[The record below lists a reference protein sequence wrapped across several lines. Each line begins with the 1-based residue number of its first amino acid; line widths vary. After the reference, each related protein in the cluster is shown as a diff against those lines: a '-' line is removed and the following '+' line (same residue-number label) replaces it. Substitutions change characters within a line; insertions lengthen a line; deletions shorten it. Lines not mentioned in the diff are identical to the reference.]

1 MLSFHGCPFARLGER
16 DSGGMNVYVLQ
27 VARQLARA
35 GNHVDIFTRCHD
47 PDDPQVVE
55 LEAGV
60 RLVHLSAGPLDSA
73 KEGLYEH
80 VPEFLTNLLAFHGE
94 MGLAYDVVHSH
105 YWLSGPVGEVLSS
118 RWAVP
123 HVVTFHTLARTKK
136 MARAGEVEPPQ
147 RALVE
152 QRMMDKA
159 SAVVVSTEHEGD
171 AIRSL
176 YGRSHRNVKTI
187 PAGVDLD
194 LFRPMPKQAARAAL
208 GLNGDKVVLYVGRLE
223 PLKGVDILIEALSRL
238 DDQTGIRL
246 MVVGGSLEGG
256 ELPRLKSWAE
266 QLGLGA
272 SVTFTGSVDQSE
284 LPLYYNA
291 ADIFALPSY
300 YESFGLVALE
310 AMACGTPVVASRV
323 GGLGTFVKDG
333 LSGYLIPRRCPDP
346 FAHRLDMLLATP
358 ALREKMGMAGRATA
372 LGMNWSRTAERL
384 ADLYGDLKRPAEE
397 YVPGV

>member
-1 MLSFHGCPFARLGER
+1 MLSFHGCPFARLGEK

-60 RLVHLSAGPLDSA
+60 RLVHLRAGPLDSA

-80 VPEFLTNLLAFHGE
+80 VPEFLANLLAFHGE

-176 YGRSHRNVKTI
+176 YGTI
-187 PAGVDLD
+187 APEREDDSRGGRPRPLQANAEAAQPA
-194 LFRPMPKQAARAAL
+194 
-208 GLNGDKVVLYVGRLE
+208 RL
-223 PLKGVDILIEALSRL
+223 
-238 DDQTGIRL
+238 
-246 MVVGGSLEGG
+246 
-256 ELPRLKSWAE
+256 
-266 QLGLGA
+266 
-272 SVTFTGSVDQSE
+272 SV
-284 LPLYYNA
+284 
-291 ADIFALPSY
+291 
-300 YESFGLVALE
+300 
-310 AMACGTPVVASRV
+310 
-323 GGLGTFVKDG
+323 
-333 LSGYLIPRRCPDP
+333 
-346 FAHRLDMLLATP
+346 
-358 ALREKMGMAGRATA
+358 
-372 LGMNWSRTAERL
+372 
-384 ADLYGDLKRPAEE
+384 
-397 YVPGV
+397 

>member
-47 PDDPQVVE
+47 PDDPQVVD

-60 RLVHLSAGPLDSA
+60 RLVHLRAGPLDSA

-136 MARAGEVEPPQ
+136 MARAGEVEPLQ

-272 SVTFTGSVDQSE
+272 SVTFTGSVDQSK

-291 ADIFALPSY
+291 ADVFALPSY

-346 FAHRLDMLLATP
+346 FAHRLDMLLANP
-358 ALREKMGMAGRATA
+358 VLREKMGMAGRATA
-372 LGMNWSRTAERL
+372 LGMNWSRTADRL
-384 ADLYGDLKRPAEE
+384 ADLYGDLKRQAEE

>member
-1 MLSFHGCPFARLGER
+1 MLSFHGCPFARLGEK

-55 LEAGV
+55 LEDGV
-60 RLVHLSAGPLDSA
+60 RLVHLRGGPLDSA
-73 KEGLYEH
+73 KAGFYEH
-80 VPEFLTNLLAFHGE
+80 VPEFLANLLAFHGE

-136 MARAGEVEPPQ
+136 MARAGEVEPLQ

-291 ADIFALPSY
+291 ADVFALPSY

-323 GGLGTFVKDG
+323 GGLGAFVKDG

-372 LGMNWSRTAERL
+372 LGMNWSRTADRL
-384 ADLYGDLKRPAEE
+384 ADLYGDLKRQAEE

>member
-1 MLSFHGCPFARLGER
+1 MLSFHGCPFARLGEK

-55 LEAGV
+55 LEDGV
-60 RLVHLSAGPLDSA
+60 RLVHLRAGPLDSA
-73 KEGLYEH
+73 KAGFYEH
-80 VPEFLTNLLAFHGE
+80 VPEFLANLLAFHGE

-272 SVTFTGSVDQSE
+272 NVTFTGSVDQSK

-291 ADIFALPSY
+291 ADVFALPSY

-346 FAHRLDMLLATP
+346 FAHRLDMLLANP

>member
-1 MLSFHGCPFARLGER
+1 MLSFHGCPFARLGEK

-35 GNHVDIFTRCHD
+35 GNHVDIFTRYHD

-55 LEAGV
+55 LEDGV
-60 RLVHLSAGPLDSA
+60 RLVHLRAGPLDSA
-73 KEGLYEH
+73 KAGFYEH
-80 VPEFLTNLLAFHGE
+80 VPEFLANLLAFHGE

-272 SVTFTGSVDQSE
+272 SVTFTGSVDQSK

-291 ADIFALPSY
+291 ADVFALPSY

-372 LGMNWSRTAERL
+372 LGMNWSRTADRL
-384 ADLYGDLKRPAEE
+384 ADLYGDMKRQAEE

>member
-47 PDDPQVVE
+47 PDDPQVVD

-60 RLVHLSAGPLDSA
+60 RLVHLRAGPLDSA

-346 FAHRLDMLLATP
+346 FAHRLDMLLANP

-372 LGMNWSRTAERL
+372 LGMNWSRTADRL
-384 ADLYGDLKRPAEE
+384 ADLYGDLKRQAEE

>member
-1 MLSFHGCPFARLGER
+1 MLSFHGCPFARLGEK

-372 LGMNWSRTAERL
+372 LGMNWSRTADRL
-384 ADLYGDLKRPAEE
+384 ADLYGDLKRQAEE

>member
-1 MLSFHGCPFARLGER
+1 MISFHGCPFARLGEK
-16 DSGGMNVYVLQ
+16 DGGGMNVYVLQ

-47 PDDPQVVE
+47 PSDPQVVE

-60 RLVHLSAGPLDSA
+60 RLVHLEAGPLHSA

-80 VPEFLTNLLAFHGE
+80 VPEFLANLLVFHGDA
-94 MGLAYDVVHSH
+94 GLAYDVVHSH
-105 YWLSGPVGEVLSS
+105 YWLSGLVGEVLSD
-118 RWAVP
+118 RWAAP

-136 MARAGEVEPPQ
+136 MARPGEMEPPQ
-147 RALVE
+147 RAVVE
-152 QRMMDKA
+152 QRMMDTA
-159 SAVVVSTEHEGD
+159 SAVVVCTEHEGD

-176 YGRSHRNVKTI
+176 YGRSRRNIKTI

-194 LFRPMPKQAARAAL
+194 LFKPMPKLAARAAL
-208 GLNGDKVVLYVGRLE
+208 GLNGERVVLYVGRLE
-223 PLKGVDILIEALSRL
+223 PLKGVDILIEALSRF
-238 DDQTGIRL
+238 DDQAGIKL
-246 MVVGGSLEGG
+246 MVVGGSFESG

-266 QLGLGA
+266 HLGLST
-272 SVTFTGSVDQSE
+272 SVMFTGAVEQRK

-291 ADIFALPSY
+291 ADVFALPSY

-310 AMACGTPVVASRV
+310 AMACATPVVASRV

-346 FAHRLDMLLATP
+346 FAHRLDMLLANP
-358 ALREKMGMAGRATA
+358 VLREKMGMAGRATA
-372 LGMNWSRTAERL
+372 LEMNWSRTADRL
-384 ADLYGDLKRPAEE
+384 VDVYRDLKRPAAECR
-397 YVPGV
+397 PGD